1 MKRDQGGQATVE
13 FALVI
18 PLIAMMLLLIVQ
30 AAVVVREQVML
41 INGVREAARAAAVDP
56 SADISGIARSA
67 SGIASMSVSSSNDG
81 TNITVT
87 GTAEV
92 PIVVPFLKSI
102 RSSVGIDA
110 RATFRSE
117 TASAGP
123 SRGSTPGSN
132 PGSFRQHGGKQ
143 PPRTM
148 LVEWVVSVA
157 ALR

>member
-56 SADISGIARSA
+56 SADVTGLTRSA
-67 SGIASMSVSSSNDG
+67 SGIGSVSVSTSNDG
-81 TNITVT
+81 TSLTVT

-102 RSSVGIDA
+102 RSSIGIDA

-117 TASAGP
+117 SG
-123 SRGSTPGSN
+123 
-132 PGSFRQHGGKQ
+132 
-143 PPRTM
+143 
-148 LVEWVVSVA
+148 
-157 ALR
+157 